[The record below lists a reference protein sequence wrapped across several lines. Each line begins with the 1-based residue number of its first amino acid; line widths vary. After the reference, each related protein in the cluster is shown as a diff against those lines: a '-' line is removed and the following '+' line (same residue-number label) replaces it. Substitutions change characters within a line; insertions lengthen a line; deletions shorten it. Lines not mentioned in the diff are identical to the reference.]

1 MVSPLVLEEE
11 QVVDNSCCWKFLVDT
26 SMKQVLEEV
35 ERN

>member
-11 QVVDNSCCWKFLVDT
+11 QVVDNRWKFLVDT

>member
-11 QVVDNSCCWKFLVDT
+11 QVVDNSWKLSVDT

>member
-11 QVVDNSCCWKFLVDT
+11 QVVDNRWKLLVDT